1 MKERTNDARIVIVGA
16 GHAGGKMAE
25 ALREAGHV
33 GPLSLVGG
41 ESHPPYERPPLSKE
55 MLGGESTV
63 ESTYLHPREW
73 YASSSIALRTGSVAV
88 ELDRQQQMVH
98 LANGDALPYDL
109 MVMATGARARRLNV
123 PGVDGPN
130 IFTLRG
136 IDDAL
141 AVRSRLVAGGR
152 LAVVGAGFIGL
163 EIAATARRHGMEVI
177 VIEAALHPLARMVS
191 SDIGYFFA
199 DLHRNEGVEV
209 RTGVMVSSIDSDAS
223 GVRLYTD
230 DGVTT
235 TADIAVIGVGAVP
248 NTELAA
254 RANLAVDDGIVVDQ
268 WGRSSDDRIFAVG
281 DVSRH
286 FSPFLGRHVR
296 LESWQNAQNQPVA
309 VARAMMGGTEPYSE
323 VPWFWTDQYDL
334 NIQLAGSPIQ
344 WDSVVARGNPYS
356 PGYVHVF
363 VADDVPVGAIAINN
377 GRDMRFLRQMIARRE
392 KVDLEALRDPRRKLQ
407 EIAALASS

>member
-1 MKERTNDARIVIVGA
+1 MKERNNGARIVIVGA

-25 ALREAGHV
+25 ALRDAGHV

-41 ESHPPYERPPLSKE
+41 ETHPPYERPPLSKE
-55 MLGGESTV
+55 MLGGQV
-63 ESTYLHPREW
+63 PAESTYLHPREW
-73 YASSSIALRTGSVAV
+73 YADSSIALRTGTVAV
-88 ELDRQQQMVH
+88 EVDRHKQIVH
-98 LANGDALPYDL
+98 LADGDALPYDL
-109 MVMATGARARRLNV
+109 LVLATGARARRLNV

-130 IFTLRG
+130 VFTLRG

-141 AVRSRLVAGGR
+141 AVKSRLVAGRR

-177 VIEAALHPLARMVS
+177 VIEAAMHPLARMVT

-199 DLHRNEGVEV
+199 DLHRSEGVEM
-209 RTGVMVSSIDSDAS
+209 RTGVTVSSISGDAS

-235 TADIAVIGVGAVP
+235 SADIAVIGVGAVP
-248 NTELAA
+248 NTELAT
-254 RANLAVDDGIVVDQ
+254 RANLEVDDGVVVDQ
-268 WGRSSDDRIFAVG
+268 WGRSSDPRIFAVG

-286 FSPFLGRHVR
+286 FNPFLGRHVR
-296 LESWQNAQNQPVA
+296 LESWHNAQSQPIA
-309 VARAMMGGTEPYSE
+309 VARAMMGGTDPYIE

-334 NIQLAGSPIQ
+334 NIQIAGSPIQ
-344 WDSVVARGNPYS
+344 WDSVVARGNPFS

-363 VADDVPVGAIAINN
+363 LANDVPVGAIAINN
-377 GRDMRFLRQMIARRE
+377 GRDMRWLRQMIAKRD
-392 KVDLEALRDPRRKLQ
+392 KVEPDALRDPRRKLQ
-407 EIAALASS
+407 EFVAIASG